1 MKIIKTPFDILN
13 ELGKS
18 SFDEISN
25 MDKKRH
31 AFIINRMLSR
41 ALPEVSFGMTHMK
54 VTPESTVDFWHRA
67 FIDLAKNP
75 NGQKMLSY
83 IRKVMNISMAGEK
96 KKTTSKIDKD
106 IAKKYM
112 QIAKIGQKE
121 LDVLV
126 EHYEKD
132 LIIYLKKFSKML
144 ETSK

>member
-1 MKIIKTPFDILN
+1 MITIKSPFDVLN
-13 ELGKS
+13 QLGNK

-41 ALPEVSFGMTHMK
+41 ALPEVSFGMTHMR

-67 FIDLAKNP
+67 FIDLSKSP
-75 NGQKMLSY
+75 NGQRMLGY
-83 IRKVMNISMAGEK
+83 IRKVLRVSMAGAK
-96 KKTTSKIDKD
+96 KKETSKVDKD

-126 EHYEKD
+126 EYYEKD
-132 LIIYLKKFSKML
+132 LITYLKKFSKML
-144 ETSK
+144 ETTK